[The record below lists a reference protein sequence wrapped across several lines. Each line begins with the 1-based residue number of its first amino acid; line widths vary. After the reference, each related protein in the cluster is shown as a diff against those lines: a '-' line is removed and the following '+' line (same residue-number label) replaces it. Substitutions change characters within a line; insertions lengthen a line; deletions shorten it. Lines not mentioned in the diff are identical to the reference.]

1 MMAMEGF
8 NGPVR
13 ARGASL
19 MPTFSET
26 CFCLMALS
34 NYKEV
39 WVLESSCASRRKGK
53 QGEHKTMSATAWIL
67 LGAKSCDCK

>member
-53 QGEHKTMSATAWIL
+53 QGEH
-67 LGAKSCDCK
+67 